1 MQTIVVIREKDGNVH
16 GRQLFE
22 IKHRGHERT
31 KLEKNETDWLN
42 YLTSIFLTGPQ
53 FVYKYTFKIPG
64 NHSCSVPVILPI
76 KDCALPNSQVNIY
89 QQYEKIFII
98 THEST

>member
-53 FVYKYTFKIPG
+53 FVYK
-64 NHSCSVPVILPI
+64 
-76 KDCALPNSQVNIY
+76 
-89 QQYEKIFII
+89 
-98 THEST
+98 